1 MAVTATSAVT
11 KTPLF
16 RGTTPITSSQLRCS
30 PPQGTSSSAISTP
43 SSSASAS
50 RPTSLAVSCLFV
62 KVFIFYYE
70 EECLAGWM
78 DGWIDGCLAG
88 WLDGWMDGW
97 MNGCLA
103 VWQDVWMD
111 G

>member
-1 MAVTATSAVT
+1 MAMTATSAVT

-16 RGTTPITSSQLRCS
+16 RGTTLITSSQLRCS

-50 RPTSLAVSCLFV
+50 RPTSLAVSCFFV

-70 EECLAGWM
+70 EECLAGWLAGWM
-78 DGWIDGCLAG
+78 DGWLAG
-88 WLDGWMDGW
+88 WLAGWMDGW
-97 MNGCLA
+97 MA
-103 VWQDVWMD
+103 VWLAGWMD